1 MLELGFSMVQIENR
15 RRNEPKLS
23 TAKYGVD
30 RRREGGRRGTSSC
43 THLQRGRS
51 LFREE
56 DIFDLGIQNL
66 RSLEMR
72 PQAIR
77 ELASFEIP
85 KNKTSREKYELETS
99 LRLCVA
105 SSGW

>member
-1 MLELGFSMVQIENR
+1 MLELGFSMVQIENH

-30 RRREGGRRGTSSC
+30 RRREEGRRGTSSC
-43 THLQRGRS
+43 IHLQRGRS

-72 PQAIR
+72 PQAVR

-85 KNKTSREKYELETS
+85 KNKTSWEKYELETS